1 MFNTISLY
9 RNIASNGT
17 ASQSSV
23 LYWKNMKLNMTA
35 DLAIT
40 GGPTHEFY
48 SRSCTT
54 ANASPKQYVA
64 WWMLT
69 FHLYTVYITTVKF
82 YYRDP
87 SKFISLFLISFFF
100 FVIVTFQ

>member
-1 MFNTISLY
+1 VFNTISLY
-9 RNIASNGT
+9 RKHSINWNCFPEFGF
-17 ASQSSV
+17 V
-23 LYWKNMKLNMTA
+23 LENMKLNMTA

-40 GGPTHEFY
+40 GGPTHGFY

-54 ANASPKQYVA
+54 TNASPKQYVA

-69 FHLYTVYITTVKF
+69 FHFYTVYINTVKF

-87 SKFISLFLISFFF
+87 SKFISLVLILFFSLL
-100 FVIVTFQ
+100 